1 MKIDSSTSKTSQ
13 NGSGVPQW
21 LEDLGVEKGG
31 WYCSSKA
38 RPKRLMKTSL
48 TGEAQRV
55 YACLE
60 LATMAFQQE
69 LAVKMDKGRR
79 VPLTQADISEQTA
92 LSKQH
97 VNRGLKELEGRGLAE
112 RRPINGQ
119 ERAKGNVAI
128 YSWAAPR
135 PDKVENGS
143 RARLPFW
150 ETLEPEFAPLEA
162 FASRWKI
169 IPAKNIVVARD
180 DLSRAMVA
188 AAEAEEAVKVA
199 VAIVKGI
206 LAPSRIYKVEI
217 NGNKPETN
225 GAGRQAST
233 VDAEITEKTEANGL
247 PACPPPVE
255 NQNGNATPGITTGE
269 QILELPEVQQLQVET
284 GDAIGLTFASTIAV
298 NLRDAPIEK
307 FVEAIT
313 ARKKKGFITPGLLPT
328 LAASVARSNDIRK
341 QRAQAER
348 SADAWLQ
355 KAQQSSL
362 VKQLLRDWDKV
373 PKADRQAA
381 RETWT
386 EIDWPPE

>member
-1 MKIDSSTSKTSQ
+1 MAPQ

-79 VPLTQADISEQTA
+79 VPLTQADISDQTA
-92 LSKQH
+92 LRKQH
-97 VNRGLKELEGRGLAE
+97 VNRALKELEDRGLAE
-112 RRPINGQ
+112 RRPINGG

-135 PDKVENGS
+135 QDKVENGS

-150 ETLEPEFAPLEA
+150 EALEPEFAPLEA

-206 LAPSRIYKVEI
+206 LAPPRIYKVEK
-217 NGNKPETN
+217 NGNKPETKR
-225 GAGRQAST
+225 AGKQANAEAGEST
-233 VDAEITEKTEANGL
+233 ESLDDCL

-255 NQNGNATPGITTGE
+255 DQNGDRTPAIATAE
-269 QILELPEVQQLQVET
+269 QILEVPEVQQLQVEA
-284 GDAIGLTFASTIAV
+284 GDAISLTFASTIAV

-307 FVEAIT
+307 FAEAIT
-313 ARKKKGFITPGLLPT
+313 ARKKKGFITPGLLPS

-341 QRAQAER
+341 QRAQAEK